1 MSAAKKETQPTRAI
15 ARHEV
20 PEVPKGTPV
29 EGYPQRM
36 NCATAA
42 QLICI
47 SYSHMRH
54 ETAAGKCPAAIHYGK
69 RVTYDKDLL
78 LSWRPQQKR

>member
-1 MSAAKKETQPTRAI
+1 MMSAARSREEKAVAKV

-29 EGYPQRM
+29 ADYPQRM

-42 QLICI
+42 QLISV
-47 SYSHMRH
+47 SYSHLRH
-54 ETAAGKCPAAIHYGK
+54 RTAAGKCPAAIHHGK
-69 RVTYDKDLL
+69 RVTYDKDMLL
-78 LSWRPQQKR
+78 AWRPQ